1 MMTICTI
8 LGAILCAFVIIL
20 FGCFIFTIQYL
31 IVYHCHRCP
40 HCRHFMKFKG
50 FKEDDRNGHF
60 LFHCPKCGAWESIPK
75 EDIIDESG
83 LNS

>member
-1 MMTICTI
+1 ME
-8 LGAILCAFVIIL
+8 
-20 FGCFIFTIQYL
+20 
-31 IVYHCHRCP
+31 
-40 HCRHFMKFKG
+40 FKG
-50 FKEDDRNGHF
+50 FKEDDKNGHF